1 MHTQLHDL
9 GLVAAAEAIRNGEI
23 SSESYVTHLV
33 ERSKEF
39 SSLNAFI
46 TIDEPRLLESARAAD
61 LTRPKEPAAL
71 WGVPIAVKD
80 SYLTRGI
87 KSSLGTGILSDYV
100 PSREADVVRTFKK
113 AGALVFGKNN
123 LEEMSFGLTGKNF
136 HYGQVRNPYD
146 VLRVTG
152 GSSSGGAAS
161 VSARIVPAA
170 LGGDTIGSIRVPA
183 ALCGVVGFKPTLDR
197 WPGSGAAPIAEHL
210 DVVGVLARN
219 VEDCAILDAIVTG
232 SPRTSEQARSDLK
245 NVRLAYAPK
254 QYLEDADPEVVN
266 AFNETLRK
274 LKDAGAE
281 IVEIDL
287 GAEFIPLAQQ
297 TTFGIFFH
305 ETKPSI
311 SRFLTDY
318 KIPASFEEIYEGLH
332 PGIKAGWEHFALPAG
347 SGYPPEG
354 DYQKVLAQARPEL
367 QRRFRQGFAQAPFLL
382 FPTTPCA
389 APLIDSQFKFTVAG
403 KEVTDLFLANN
414 TVPSSGAGL
423 PGISIP
429 MSLTGNQLPLGL
441 EVAADAGQ
449 DIKLLDIARRIQ
461 AVLGHIPGPKGFA

>member
-9 GLVAAAEAIRNGEI
+9 GLVAAATAIRNGEI
-23 SSESYVTHLV
+23 SSESYVAHLV
-33 ERSKEF
+33 ERSRKF

-46 TIDEPRLLESARAAD
+46 AIDETRLSESARAAD
-61 LTRPKEPAAL
+61 LARPKELAAL

-80 SYLTRGI
+80 SYLTRGL
-87 KSSLGTGILSDYV
+87 KSSLGTGVLSSYV
-100 PSREADVVRTFKK
+100 PDREADVVTTLKK
-113 AGALVFGKNN
+113 AGALIFGKNN
-123 LEEMSFGLTGKNF
+123 LEEMSFGLTGKNS

-146 VLRVTG
+146 NAHVTG

-219 VEDCAILDAIVTG
+219 VEDCVFLDALVTG
-232 SPRTSEQARSDLK
+232 GPRTSDRARSDLK
-245 NVRLAYAPK
+245 NVKLAYAPR
-254 QYLEDADPEVVN
+254 QYLEGADPEVVST
-266 AFNETLRK
+266 FHETLRK

-287 GAEFIPLAQQ
+287 GAEFTALAQQ

-311 SRFLTDY
+311 SKFLTDY
-318 KIPASFEEIYEGLH
+318 QVPASFEEIYAGLH
-332 PGIKAGWEHFALPAG
+332 PNIKAGWEHFALP
-347 SGYPPEG
+347 SGGGYLPES
-354 DYQKVLAQARPEL
+354 DYQKILAQARPEL
-367 QRRFRQGFAQAPFLL
+367 QRHFRQGFSHAPFLL

-403 KEVTDLFLANN
+403 KEVTDLVLANN

-429 MSLTGNQLPLGL
+429 MGLTGNQLPLGL
-441 EVAADAGQ
+441 EVAADAGH
-449 DIKLLDIARRIQ
+449 DVELLDVARRIQ
-461 AVLGHIPGPKGFA
+461 AVLGHIPGPKGYA